1 MRDDAID
8 DVGLVLVHGEVEYTS
23 SRHGRYEHL
32 LNSCVGEYHAGMILA
47 SDLAYIAGLF
57 DADGCFSI
65 GRKRVN
71 GQAKWLLR
79 AILTNGDLGLCQ
91 WVQTTLG
98 YGVCYESRF
107 QQPRPNWMPV
117 HRFQAM
123 AGAGRLTA
131 WLLLPYLRTKL
142 RRAELVAFYPTMPKR
157 GMRTRFKRE
166 WYTTAQD
173 LVAQELRALNV
184 RGRAKD
190 SDLIADLQRQSPI
203 PPGAGKEWMAA
214 GYTYLAP
221 TGPERH
227 ERAGIWIAGPNTN
240 DPPIPELVA

>member
-1 MRDDAID
+1 MGPLSRLDGRHSRTLQRVVVEETAATVMRDDAID

-71 GQAKWLLR
+71 GQAKWLRR

-98 YGVCYESRF
+98 YGVCYES
-107 QQPRPNWMPV
+107 
-117 HRFQAM
+117 
-123 AGAGRLTA
+123 
-131 WLLLPYLRTKL
+131 
-142 RRAELVAFYPTMPKR
+142 
-157 GMRTRFKRE
+157 
-166 WYTTAQD
+166 
-173 LVAQELRALNV
+173 
-184 RGRAKD
+184 
-190 SDLIADLQRQSPI
+190 
-203 PPGAGKEWMAA
+203 
-214 GYTYLAP
+214 
-221 TGPERH
+221 
-227 ERAGIWIAGPNTN
+227 
-240 DPPIPELVA
+240 